1 MTAWRASVGA
11 TALLATLL
19 LLAAAPMPAGAQPEA
34 EAAVYDPLERVNRGI
49 FAFNEWFDHWVLEP
63 GAIVWGA
70 VFPHSFQVSL
80 RSAVDNARTP
90 LVLVSDLLQGK
101 PRCAALDL
109 SRIVI
114 NSTLGIGGLFDPA
127 THFGLE
133 GNDEDLGQTFGVW
146 GIPAGPYLVIPLLG
160 ASNPRDVVG
169 TIVEAVPQALFLSWV
184 VNLAANTADI
194 VNRRTLLLETIREER
209 ELAFD
214 LYAAVRNAY
223 VHQRRN
229 QVADAR
235 EDENEEADDFYYFD
249 DEEEA
254 D

>member
-1 MTAWRASVGA
+1 MTARPASAAA
-11 TALLATLL
+11 TALLAALL
-19 LLAAAPMPAGAQPEA
+19 LLSVTPMPAGARPEA
-34 EAAVYDPLERVNRGI
+34 EAAVYDPLEPVNRRI

-63 GAIVWGA
+63 GAIVWDA
-70 VFPHSFQVSL
+70 LFPHSFHLSL

-90 LVLVSDLLQGK
+90 LVLVNDLLQGK
-101 PRCAALDL
+101 PWSAAEDL
-109 SRIVI
+109 SRFVV

-127 THFGLE
+127 KHFGLE

-146 GIPAGPYLVIPLLG
+146 GIPAG
-160 ASNPRDVVG
+160 
-169 TIVEAVPQALFLSWV
+169 LSWV
-184 VNLAANTADI
+184 VNLAVNSADI

-209 ELAFD
+209 EAAFD

-223 VHQRRN
+223 VYHRRD
-229 QVADAR
+229 QVADVR
-235 EDENEEADDFYYFD
+235 EDEAEEVDDFYYFD

>member
-1 MTAWRASVGA
+1 MTARPASAG
-11 TALLATLL
+11 ATLL
-19 LLAAAPMPAGAQPEA
+19 LAALLLLSVTPMPAGAQPEA

-63 GAIVWGA
+63 GAIVWDA
-70 VFPHSFQVSL
+70 LFPHSFQLSL

-214 LYAAVRNAY
+214 LYSAVRNAY